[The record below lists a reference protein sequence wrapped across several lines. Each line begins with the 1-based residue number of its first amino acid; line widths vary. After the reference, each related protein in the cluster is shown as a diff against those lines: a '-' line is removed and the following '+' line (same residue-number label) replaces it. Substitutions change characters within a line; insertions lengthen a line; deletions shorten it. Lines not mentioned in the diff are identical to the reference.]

1 MPPVARATP
10 PTDRSARA
18 IAIIPMLLNHL
29 FLYLVAAVRG
39 RRPATPLIAV
49 RGMRA
54 SLEGEELA
62 IDDARNGP
70 GTSHRRPA
78 GVQPGSRHDGATPVS
93 ASRSAVYRCAATWCG
108 TLRGTARASW
118 SATSASPPRL
128 GPRPWT

>member
-78 GVQPGSRHDGATPVS
+78 GGATQI
-93 ASRSAVYRCAATWCG
+93 ASMA
-108 TLRGTARASW
+108 LRGLGQPSRDQRSRRPASIRGRARKRTEACRSSMERSGTADR
-118 SATSASPPRL
+118 
-128 GPRPWT
+128 